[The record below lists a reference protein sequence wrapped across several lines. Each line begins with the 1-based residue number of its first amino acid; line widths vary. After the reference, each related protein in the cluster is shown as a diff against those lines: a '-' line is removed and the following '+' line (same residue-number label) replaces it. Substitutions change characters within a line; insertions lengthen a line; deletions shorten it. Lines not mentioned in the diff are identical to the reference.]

1 MQRDTKGRTI
11 IQSCRKEVTHHRA
24 TCCDD
29 HVPRTGSPYNIVK
42 SRNYNQCQALLER
55 DRNFFGELVY
65 QLLHLFLQLFRFI
78 IIHSL
83 IILPLRRNYE
93 YLEKVWKNKNKKER
107 ITSDSRI
114 MTLRRCCS
122 TSIKPIV
129 RSIIS
134 NRGSKLTPEC
144 NRANEWYV
152 AILTIDGRSV
162 TRIDVTRI

>member
-78 IIHSL
+78 IIRSL
-83 IILPLRRNYE
+83 LLLSFLSEEITNTLKKF
-93 YLEKVWKNKNKKER
+93 EKITRKKELV
-107 ITSDSRI
+107 TSDSRI

-129 RSIIS
+129 RSIVS
-134 NRGSKLTPEC
+134 NRGSKLTPER
-144 NRANEWYV
+144 NRANE
-152 AILTIDGRSV
+152 
-162 TRIDVTRI
+162 